1 MLRLIGLYRSSNVK
15 GIEMKYVF
23 GVALSLALCAGSA
36 FANDRVRPNETL
48 PEIRCDRFNCSL
60 VNVSTNPPTTIGNPP
75 RSPQPEA
82 ISSVPVTA
90 APPAGQ
96 RLVWGGLGHTFCANI
111 RDMSPQPT
119 LASPYDY
126 IRVEE
131 IPVPLGSTFAG
142 LKASFESV
150 MAGTTGGSAG
160 TVGLLQIRRT
170 GSTTWENVDLSYALT
185 VPGFPSYPPILY
197 GTGHHAGNVDLA
209 QLAGTGQGTVPDWI
223 DVRYGIYAQYT
234 TAFSTVLT
242 NQACKGR
249 LEVTF

>member
-1 MLRLIGLYRSSNVK
+1 
-15 GIEMKYVF
+15 MKYRF
-23 GVALSLALCAGSA
+23 GVALSLALCAGSV
-36 FANDRVRPNETL
+36 FAAQAGDRGRVNEAL

-60 VNVSTNPPTTIGNPP
+60 VNVSANPATTIGNPP
-75 RSPQPEA
+75 RSPQPET

-111 RDMSPQPT
+111 RDMIPQPT
-119 LASPYDY
+119 LASPYEY
-126 IRVEE
+126 IKVEE
-131 IPVPLGSTFAG
+131 IPVPLGSTFVG

-160 TVGLLQIRRT
+160 NAGLLQIRRT
-170 GSTTWENVDLSYALT
+170 GATAWENVDIAYGLT
-185 VPGFPSYPPILY
+185 VPGFASNPPILY
-197 GTGHHAGNVDLA
+197 GTGYNAGNVDLA

-223 DVRYGIYAQYT
+223 DVRYGVYPQYT
-234 TAFSTVLT
+234 AAYSTVFT
-242 NQACKGR
+242 NVACKGR